1 VTFLDACAL
10 IAVIHGEPATNRVL
24 AILREGTAAMTAT
37 NVAEVFDVV
46 ARKGKIG
53 YARIADVVEPLC
65 EGPLT
70 VVPVDLDLARRAAEV
85 RTDHYHR
92 MQRSLSLADATLLAA
107 PRSGDKIATSDS
119 DVLAVAAE
127 LGIET
132 IELPPSSG

>member
-10 IAVIHGEPATNRVL
+10 IAVIHGEPATKRVL
-24 AILREGTAAMTAT
+24 AILREGTAAMTAV
-37 NVAEVFDVV
+37 NVTEVFDVI
-46 ARKGKIG
+46 ARKSGIDHS
-53 YARIADVVEPLC
+53 RIADVVEPLF
-65 EGPLT
+65 EAPLAL
-70 VVPVDLDLARRAAEV
+70 VSVDLGLARRAAEV

-92 MQRSLSLADATLLAA
+92 KRRSLSLADATLLAA
-107 PRSGDKIATSDS
+107 PRPGDKIASSDS